1 MKALSSALL
10 ISLALSIGASAH
22 EDGAAAA
29 TSPNMKKEE
38 PAPASPAPSIPDSAS
53 SDVSLGIN
61 RALVVERPSGI
72 RRIAIA
78 NGEIAEA
85 VAVNSK
91 ELLLNGKTQGDT
103 TLIVWDPQGNR
114 SNYTV
119 HVTAPPPKLDDVR
132 TEIQREAGPNVILDM
147 SGGTIFL
154 RGTVKD
160 TTSADRAYNI
170 AATLGK
176 VINLLRVETPAGD
189 PQILL
194 KVRFADVDRSAAQSL
209 GINIFGADP
218 SKGIGS
224 SSTGQ
229 FGASPGVS
237 WTNNQ
242 SATINVSDFLNLFF
256 FRPDLNVGAVIQ
268 ALQAKNLLQ
277 ILAEPNL
284 LTASGRPASFLAG
297 GEFPF
302 PTLQGG
308 GAGVGQITIQ
318 FKEFGI
324 RLNFLPTVTPRGTIR
339 LLVMPEVSSLDY
351 ANGLNVSGYTVPGLD
366 TRRVQT
372 EVELS
377 SGQSLVIAG
386 LLNNQA
392 VETLSKIPGLA
403 NIPLLGKLFES
414 RSITKSNTELMIMVT
429 PELVGPIP
437 AGMQLPQVSNP
448 LPFLKDAPTVA
459 PQNPLPQA
467 TGGVAPLIP
476 VDSLPIEELKSFTT
490 QQNAPM
496 GNMPPSNG
504 GASPFAMPQAAAQP
518 NPFASMSGSGAP
530 RN

>member
-1 MKALSSALL
+1 MKALSSAFLMTV
-10 ISLALSIGASAH
+10 ALSIGMSAH
-22 EDGAAAA
+22 DDAIVGAASPTAKNEEARPAQTAA
-29 TSPNMKKEE
+29 GPLLSG
-38 PAPASPAPSIPDSAS
+38 PAASDLS
-53 SDVSLGIN
+53 VGIN
-61 RALVVERPSGI
+61 KSTVLERPQGI

-85 VAVNSK
+85 VAVTSK

-103 TLIVWDPQGNR
+103 TLILWDPQGNR
-114 SNYTV
+114 ADYTV
-119 HVTAPPPKLDDVR
+119 HVIPPPPKIDAIRSEL
-132 TEIQREAGPNVILDM
+132 EREVGPNASLDI
-147 SGGTIFL
+147 SGNAVFL

-160 TTSADRAYNI
+160 MTAADRANSI

-176 VINLLRVETPAGD
+176 VVNLLRVETPPGD

-209 GINIFGADP
+209 GINIFGANQ
-218 SKGIGS
+218 SKGVGS
-224 SSTGQ
+224 VSTGQ
-229 FGASPGVS
+229 FGATPSLS
-237 WTNNQ
+237 WTSNQ
-242 SATINVSDFLNLFF
+242 SSAVTVADYLNLFF
-256 FRPDLNVGAVIQ
+256 FRPDLNIGAVVQ
-268 ALQAKNLLQ
+268 ALENQNLLQ

-284 LTASGRPASFLAG
+284 LTVSGHPASFLAG

-339 LLVMPEVSSLDY
+339 LMVMPEVSSLDY
-351 ANGLNVSGYTVPGLD
+351 ANGLTVSGFTIPGLD

-392 VETLSKIPGLA
+392 IETLSKIPGLA

-414 RSITKSNTELMIMVT
+414 RSISKSNTELMIMVT

-437 AGMQLPQVSNP
+437 VGMQSPQVSRP
-448 LPFLKDAPTVA
+448 LEFLKGSSTAAPR
-459 PQNPLPQA
+459 NPGAKA
-467 TGGVAPLIP
+467 TGGVVP
-476 VDSLPIEELKSFTT
+476 VQRQDSLPVEQMKNLII
-490 QQNAPM
+490 QQNAPVT
-496 GNMPPSNG
+496 MPPSNG
-504 GASPFAMPQAAAQP
+504 GASPFTMPA
-518 NPFASMSGSGAP
+518 SGSGNP
-530 RN
+530 NN

>member
-10 ISLALSIGASAH
+10 ISLALSIGVSAR
-22 EDGAAAA
+22 EDAAAGA
-29 TSPNMKKEE
+29 TSPNIKKEE
-38 PAPASPAPSIPDSAS
+38 PSPAIPAASIQDPTSA
-53 SDVSLGIN
+53 DLSLGIN
-61 RALVVERPSGI
+61 RAMVVERPSGI

-85 VAVNSK
+85 VAVNSR

-119 HVTAPPPKLDDVR
+119 HVIPTPPKLDDVR
-132 TEIQREAGPNVILDM
+132 NEIQREAGPNVVLDI

-160 TTSADRAYNI
+160 TTAADRAYNI

-176 VINLLRVETPAGD
+176 VINLLRVETPAAD

-229 FGASPGVS
+229 FGANPSLS
-237 WTNNQ
+237 WTSNQ
-242 SATINVSDFLNLFF
+242 SATVNVSDFLNLFF
-256 FRPDLNVGAVIQ
+256 FRPDLNIGTVIQ

-351 ANGLNVSGYTVPGLD
+351 ANGLNVSGFTVPGLD

-414 RSITKSNTELMIMVT
+414 RSMSKSNTELMIMVT
-429 PELVGPIP
+429 PEIIGPIP
-437 AGMQLPQVSNP
+437 AGMQRPELSKP
-448 LPFLKDAPTVA
+448 LQFLKDAPTIA
-459 PQNPLPQA
+459 PQNPLPSA
-467 TGGVAPLIP
+467 TGGVPPLVP
-476 VDSLPIEELKSFTT
+476 VDSIPIEELKNMVN

-496 GNMPPSNG
+496 GNTPPQNG
-504 GASPFAMPQAAAQP
+504 AASPFTTPPTAAQS
-518 NPFASMSGSGAP
+518 NPFASMSGSGTP
-530 RN
+530 KN